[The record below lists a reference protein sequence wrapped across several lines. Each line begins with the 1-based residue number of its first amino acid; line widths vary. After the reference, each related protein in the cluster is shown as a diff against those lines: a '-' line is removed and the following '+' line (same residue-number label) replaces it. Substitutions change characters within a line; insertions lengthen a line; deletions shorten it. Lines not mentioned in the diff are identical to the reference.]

1 VSDHDYLNG
10 ISYALVILLRPR
22 CAFTAT
28 HVKAGNP
35 ARTKR
40 CDNQNGNNQNGDN
53 QSARIDLRARD
64 GSRRGWMIA
73 GEPIE
78 ILKNRIAEA
87 VFERSF
93 RSAREGLTR
102 PRGR

>member
-53 QSARIDLRARD
+53 QSARIDLRA
-64 GSRRGWMIA
+64 
-73 GEPIE
+73 IE
-78 ILKNRIAEA
+78 TIGDEVR
-87 VFERSF
+87 
-93 RSAREGLTR
+93 ARPDRLMEKASHVLSELISVSLS
-102 PRGR
+102 PRLQYFLENLV